1 MIIKECKGYELE
13 KAQSN
18 SPEDFF
24 NRSLVTY
31 IEDGEEKT
39 FHVLYV
45 RYFDEF
51 INEFTSYS
59 GNPLFSAAGREIFLY
74 DIAALVC
81 LLKNPGFR
89 SRKRVFIN
97 TKEEFTSYFSGL
109 DLRKLPE
116 VFESLGQLK
125 EYRLDPGVSFIN

>member
-1 MIIKECKGYELE
+1 MIIKECRGYELE

-18 SPEDFF
+18 TSEDFF
-24 NRSLVTY
+24 NRSEVTY

-51 INEFTSYS
+51 VNEFTPYS
-59 GNPLFSAAGREIFLY
+59 ENPLFSAGGREIYLY

-81 LLKNPGFR
+81 LLKNPGFH

-97 TKEEFTSYFSGL
+97 SKQEFVSYFRGVNFE
-109 DLRKLPE
+109 KLPE
-116 VFESLGQLK
+116 IFEALQKQK
-125 EYRLDPGVSFIN
+125 EYKLNTALEFIN